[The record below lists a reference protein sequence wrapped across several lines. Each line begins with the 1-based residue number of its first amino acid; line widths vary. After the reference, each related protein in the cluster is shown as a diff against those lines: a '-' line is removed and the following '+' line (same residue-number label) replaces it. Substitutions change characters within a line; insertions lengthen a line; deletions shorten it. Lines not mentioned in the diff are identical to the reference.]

1 MSTPEAKTGE
11 PIHVESADHLAELVA
26 EHDVVLVDYYADW
39 CGPCKML
46 EPTVEEIAAETDAA
60 VLKVDIDELQDLAKE
75 KGIRS
80 VPTLQFYADG
90 EQVEQVIGVQDKDDL
105 VAIIEQFS

>member
-1 MSTPEAKTGE
+1 MSTPETQTGE
-11 PIHVESADHLAELVA
+11 PIHVESADHLAELV
-26 EHDVVLVDYYADW
+26 EDHDVVLVDYYADW
-39 CGPCKML
+39 CGPCQML
-46 EPTVEEIAAETDAA
+46 EPTVEEIAAETDAVVA
-60 VLKVDIDELQDLAKE
+60 KVDIDELQDLAKD

-105 VAIIEQFS
+105 LSIIEQLP

>member
-1 MSTPEAKTGE
+1 MSTPEAQTGE
-11 PIHVESADHLAELVA
+11 PIHVESADHLAELV
-26 EHDVVLVDYYADW
+26 EDHDVVLVDYYADW
-39 CGPCKML
+39 CGPCQML
-46 EPTVEEIAAETDAA
+46 EPTVEEIAAETDAVVA
-60 VLKVDIDELQDLAKE
+60 KVDIDELQDLAKD

-105 VAIIEQFS
+105 LSIVEQFS

>member
-1 MSTPEAKTGE
+1 MSTPEAQTGE
-11 PIHVESADHLAELVA
+11 PIHVESADHLAELV
-26 EHDVVLVDYYADW
+26 EDHDVVLVDYYADW
-39 CGPCKML
+39 CGPCQML
-46 EPTVEEIAAETDAA
+46 EPTVEEIAAETDAIVA
-60 VLKVDIDELQDLAKE
+60 KVDIDELQDLAKD

-105 VAIIEQFS
+105 LSIVEQFS